1 MEPHFFQA
9 ISPGRPESPA
19 GILTQMWELLMCSQ
33 RLGRQACPLGPGDSS
48 ELVSRDLMGP
58 DRDLHCSQS
67 SGSLKAEQPF
77 LIPGSQRGLS
87 VSWAIQGQLGGTC

>member
-1 MEPHFFQA
+1 MY
-9 ISPGRPESPA
+9 
-19 GILTQMWELLMCSQ
+19 SQ
-33 RLGRQACPLGPGDSS
+33 RLGRQACPLGPGRPSS

-77 LIPGSQRGLS
+77 LILGSQQGLS